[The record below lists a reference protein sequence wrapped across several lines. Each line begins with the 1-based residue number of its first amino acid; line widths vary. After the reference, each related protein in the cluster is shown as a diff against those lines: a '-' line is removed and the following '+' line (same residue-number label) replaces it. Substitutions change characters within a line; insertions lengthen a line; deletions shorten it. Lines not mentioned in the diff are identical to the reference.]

1 MQTAKKQ
8 QKQHHQQQQ
17 QVQFDTFSSTG
28 ELGLDREGE
37 GTTCSKV
44 LPYLVLICMNNSSS
58 AY

>member
-8 QKQHHQQQQ
+8 QKQHHEQQQ

-44 LPYLVLICMNNSSS
+44 LPYLVLICMNTL
-58 AY
+58 